1 MRLAKRHGRLDSG
14 AWLERGHA
22 GDDAVAA
29 EEGIVVEVGTA
40 AEVDSSAVEVHIAV
54 QTDIA
59 PVTDAPHM
67 ACLVVYR
74 RYGVACDYRY
84 IAAMDSGEDR
94 VTHLIL
100 WKTTPWQRD

>member
-40 AEVDSSAVEVHIAV
+40 A
-54 QTDIA
+54 
-59 PVTDAPHM
+59 
-67 ACLVVYR
+67 
-74 RYGVACDYRY
+74 G
-84 IAAMDSGEDR
+84 G
-94 VTHLIL
+94 
-100 WKTTPWQRD
+100 

>member
-1 MRLAKRHGRLDSG
+1 MMLLLLRRVLLLRWVL
-14 AWLERGHA
+14 LL
-22 GDDAVAA
+22 
-29 EEGIVVEVGTA
+29 
-40 AEVDSSAVEVHIAV
+40 VDSSAVEVHIAV

-74 RYGVACDYRY
+74 RYGVAGDYRY